1 MKKIAMIAAAV
12 LACGAAQAQ
21 TVASPIYGEIGYSL
35 LNADVVGTDF
45 DLGAVRGILGYE
57 VHPNVALEAM
67 FALGTSDD
75 SVRAG
80 SDTVKLKLEHSY
92 GFYVKPKVDV
102 SEGLELFAR
111 VGFAESKLKATL
123 VGEFSN
129 SDSDNDVSFGVGM
142 KYAFSKNMYGVV
154 DYMRYYNKDDVKVDG
169 FTFGLGYKF

>member
-21 TVASPIYGEIGYSL
+21 TNASPIYGEIGYSL
-35 LNADVVGTDF
+35 LSADVVGTDF

-67 FALGTSDD
+67 FAFGTSDD
-75 SVRAG
+75 SV
-80 SDTVKLKLEHSY
+80 SDGGNTVKLKLENSY
-92 GFYVKPKVDV
+92 GFYVKPKMNV
-102 SEGLELFAR
+102 SEDLEVFGR
-111 VGFAESKLKATL
+111 IGFAESKLNATL

-129 SDSDNDVSFGVGM
+129 SDSDNDVSFGIGM
-142 KYAFSKNMYGVV
+142 KYGFSKSMYGVV

-169 FTFGLGYKF
+169 FTLGIGYKF